1 LGKPIYGQWN
11 AMMVQGVLNRIS
23 LNSYLRTLDLNTP
36 GFFILRKR
44 CMQTDYSKLNNR
56 IVKQAWEYSNLVL
69 NEELKIKLLQ
79 DKIFRATEMIQA
91 RENAPVY
98 FKVKD

>member
-1 LGKPIYGQWN
+1 
-11 AMMVQGVLNRIS
+11 
-23 LNSYLRTLDLNTP
+23 
-36 GFFILRKR
+36 
-44 CMQTDYSKLNNR
+44 MQTDYSKLNDR

-91 RENAPVY
+91 REQNPVY
-98 FKVKD
+98 FKVKN